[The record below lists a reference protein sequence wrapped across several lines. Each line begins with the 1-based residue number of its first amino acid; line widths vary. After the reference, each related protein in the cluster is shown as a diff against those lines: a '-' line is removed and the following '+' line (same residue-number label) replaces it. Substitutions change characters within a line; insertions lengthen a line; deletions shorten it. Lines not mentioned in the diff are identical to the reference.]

1 MTSILLAF
9 LLQAQPVAV
18 DGVYTM
24 CSEVSGYSGETVELK
39 DGKFRY
45 WFYSD
50 VSTGKEPAYPLTG
63 TYTVNGTTLTL
74 DHADIYSKDRTLAV
88 VNGMRV
94 LWRKDG
100 LDLWQKEKRLHPY
113 AVLIYLDGVKEG
125 SAHPKRPSLDLLT
138 TQEMRD
144 RDKKEHEER
153 YVDLPAEARALFRAR
168 TTEGDRN
175 MDTYKAAIAK
185 ARVQPDPKLV
195 AQLVAL
201 SNSKRDRIAAR
212 SILGELYGPS
222 FLIKDQ
228 PPFAKDPATRK
239 LALEALIDS
248 LGSAADRY
256 CLEAAILVFLRASDT
271 HKIDLE
277 VPEAGITIRMS
288 VQGQDGYTSDS
299 QGTQVGDIQWKQVID
314 KLIPACQKWMRSQLA
329 Q

>member
-1 MTSILLAF
+1 MNSILLAL
-9 LLQAQPVAV
+9 LLQAQPTAV
-18 DGVYTM
+18 DGVFTM
-24 CSEVSGYSGETVELK
+24 CSEVRGFSGETVELK

-50 VSTGKEPAYPLTG
+50 VSTGKDPTYPLTG

-74 DHADIYSKDRTLAV
+74 EHADIYAKDRTLAV
-88 VNGMRV
+88 VNGVRV

-113 AVLIYLDGVKEG
+113 AVLIFVEGAKEG
-125 SAHPKRPSLDLLT
+125 PVNGKRPSLDVLT
-138 TQEMRD
+138 TPEMRD

-153 YVDLPAEARALFRAR
+153 YGDLPEEARALFRAR

-222 FLIKDQ
+222 FLIKDP

-239 LALEALIDS
+239 QALEALIDA
-248 LGSAADRY
+248 LASAQDRY
-256 CLEAAILVFLRASDT
+256 CLEEAILVFLRASDT

-288 VQGQDGYTSDS
+288 VQGQDGYRSDS
-299 QGTQVGDIQWKQVID
+299 QGTPVDDILLKKVID
-314 KLIPACQKWMRSQLA
+314 KLIPACQKWMRVQLA